1 MASPTTNKVP
11 NAFSRLMEASKH
23 SKKSVKK
30 SSSSKASASASKKES
45 NVSIVVGVSSD
56 DVLDCINEN
65 PRAQGQAQAQ
75 AHSSCGSEVNKL
87 VALARQRHASVVKMC
102 DHDKASLM
110 STHPQYAF
118 YPPLAEL
125 IMEPSWRDAL
135 ANEVT
140 KPYFQKTLQDMLAQ
154 ETKAKKTI
162 YPQPCDT
169 FRALNATPLSAVKA
183 VILGQDPYHGPK
195 QAMGLCFSVPNGVAI
210 PPSLLN
216 MYKEMESDL
225 GAKRPTHGNLE
236 RWAAQG
242 VLLLNT
248 VLSVRASE
256 ANSHQKR
263 GWEIFTDA
271 CIRRVCTYQPEKNIN
286 DDDDDDDDVEPS
298 AKRAKVDDDD
308 DDESSKLMTNAV
320 VFLLWGR
327 CAQEKERLVT
337 AARSD
342 GQVKRTLYVLKA
354 PHPSGLSAHRGFF
367 GCKHFSQANA
377 LLAKHGES
385 AIAWGDL

>member
-23 SKKSVKK
+23 SKNK
-30 SSSSKASASASKKES
+30 SSKKDS
-45 NVSIVVGVSSD
+45 NVSVVGVSVSS

-65 PRAQGQAQAQ
+65 PMAQAQAQ

-102 DHDKASLM
+102 DHEKASLM
-110 STHPQYAF
+110 SPHPQYAF

-248 VLSVRASE
+248 VLSVRSSE

-271 CIRRVCTYQPEKNIN
+271 CIRRVCTYQPEKNRN
-286 DDDDDDDDVEPS
+286 DDDDDVVEPS
-298 AKRAKVDDDD
+298 AKRAKVDDD

>member
-1 MASPTTNKVP
+1 MASSPTTNVSP
-11 NAFSRLMEASKH
+11 MNAFSRLMEASKH
-23 SKKSVKK
+23 SKKSVK
-30 SSSSKASASASKKES
+30 SSSSKASASASKKDS
-45 NVSIVVGVSSD
+45 NVSIVGVSS

-65 PRAQGQAQAQ
+65 PRAQDKDQ

-102 DHDKASLM
+102 DHEKASLM
-110 STHPQYAF
+110 SPHPQYAF

-271 CIRRVCTYQPEKNIN
+271 CIRRVCTYQPEENRN
-286 DDDDDDDDVEPS
+286 DDDDDVVEPS
-298 AKRAKVDDDD
+298 AKRAKVDDD

>member
-1 MASPTTNKVP
+1 MASSQQTKVP
-11 NAFSRLMEASKH
+11 NAFSRLMEASK
-23 SKKSVKK
+23 KSVKSVISK
-30 SSSSKASASASKKES
+30 KDSTVPPKKASDVMDKCTNE
-45 NVSIVVGVSSD
+45 NVS
-56 DVLDCINEN
+56 
-65 PRAQGQAQAQ
+65 PQGQGQGH
-75 AHSSCGSEVNKL
+75 AHSSGGSSEVNKL

-102 DHDKASLM
+102 HEKASLQHP
-110 STHPQYAF
+110 HPQYAF

-263 GWEIFTDA
+263 GWEIFADA
-271 CIRRVCTYQPEKNIN
+271 CIRRVCTYQPEKNRN
-286 DDDDDDDDVEPS
+286 DDDDDVVEPS
-298 AKRAKVDDDD
+298 AKRAKVDDD